1 MLHPTIRRSPY
12 FERTL
17 RAGACDFMVYNHTY
31 MPLDYGRDPREDY
44 AALVERVTL
53 WDVGAERQAELRGP
67 DALAFADHLA
77 PRRLADLAVGECRY
91 TPVCDRAGAI
101 MCECIVLRPQ
111 ADVVWFSHSDVD
123 LTLWATGLALARGDD
138 VAVAEADVAPMQLQG
153 PRAAEVMR
161 ALGGAEAAG
170 LGRFRCATFTLAG
183 VECVVS
189 NTGWSREAGYEIYP
203 RGSERAVDVW
213 DALVAAGE
221 PHGLLVTGPNIVRAV
236 EQGISDTQY
245 ATNSGMN
252 PLEAGLAGMLD
263 LDRPDFVGRDALRAV
278 RAAGPA
284 RTDGRPRLRRPAVS
298 DHGAAL
304 AGARARRGAGGRRP
318 LGGVLVRARAQHRR
332 GAGRRRPR
340 PGRRAHRGGSG
351 RAAPGRAA
359 PDPLRVTGARA
370 PGIH

>member
-31 MPLDYGRDPREDY
+31 MPLDYGRDPRQDY

-67 DALAFADHLA
+67 DALALADYLA
-77 PRRLADLAVGECRY
+77 PRRLSDLGVGECRY

-101 MCECIVLRPQ
+101 MCECVVLRPQ

-123 LTLWATGLALARGDD
+123 LTLWATGLALARDD
-138 VAVAEADVAPMQLQG
+138 QVEVAEADVPPMQLQG
-153 PRAAEVMR
+153 PRAADVM
-161 ALGGAEAAG
+161 GAVGEAAAG
-170 LGRFRCATFTLAG
+170 LPRFRCGKVTLAG

-203 RGSERAVDVW
+203 LGSERAPEVW
-213 DALVAAGE
+213 DAIVAAGE
-221 PHGLLVTGPNIVRAV
+221 PHGLLITGPIIVRAV

-245 ATNSGMN
+245 ATNSDMN
-252 PLEAGLAGMLD
+252 PIEAGMGSLLD

-278 RAAGPA
+278 RDDGPA
-284 RTDGRPRLRRPAVS
+284 RRTVGLVCDGDPFPVMEQHWTITAADGEPVGVARWAVYS
-298 DHGAAL
+298 YAL
-304 AGARARRGAGGRRP
+304 ERNIVVALVDAGADPEGLIVEASDGPRRCRP
-318 LGGVLVRARAQHRR
+318 HPMPFV
-332 GAGRRRPR
+332 
-340 PGRRAHRGGSG
+340 
-351 RAAPGRAA
+351 
-359 PDPLRVTGARA
+359 
-370 PGIH
+370 